1 LYAQLL
7 VKVRPGLPHVEIDS
21 NLKEKLKA
29 AMEKRYNRNLKALDL
44 SQFHTDPG
52 ERMVIHIQNTY
63 LPSYL
68 TD

>member
-29 AMEKRYNRNLKALDL
+29 AMEK
-44 SQFHTDPG
+44 
-52 ERMVIHIQNTY
+52 
-63 LPSYL
+63 
-68 TD
+68 